1 MENNIEYIF
10 EKRKAVPI
18 GNYIKS
24 AVAIILMEEKDGRS
38 IVFEERAHFL
48 KKQPGDICLPGGKI
62 EKDETPSGAV
72 IREISEELGIKDN
85 NIKIYGEMDYYI
97 SPYNSIIYTF
107 VATMEK
113 VEMSPNKGEVDHI
126 FTVPIDFFMNT
137 EPTLYELEIG
147 PYLNEDFPYHL
158 IKGGKNY
165 KFHHGLMK
173 EYFYSYK
180 GYVIWGFTAMIIKR
194 FIDIIRDSK

>member
-10 EKRKAVPI
+10 KKRKAAPI
-18 GNYIKS
+18 GNYLKS
-24 AVAIILMEEKDGRS
+24 AVAIMLVEEKDGRS

-72 IREISEELGIKDN
+72 IREISEELGIEDN

-107 VATMEK
+107 VASLEK
-113 VEMSPNKGEVDHI
+113 VEMSPNKDEVDHT
-126 FTVPIDFFMNT
+126 FTVPIDFFMKT

-147 PYLNEDFPYHL
+147 PYLNEDFPYQL

-165 KFHHGLMK
+165 KFHHGVM
-173 EYFYSYK
+173 
-180 GYVIWGFTAMIIKR
+180 M
-194 FIDIIRDSK
+194 